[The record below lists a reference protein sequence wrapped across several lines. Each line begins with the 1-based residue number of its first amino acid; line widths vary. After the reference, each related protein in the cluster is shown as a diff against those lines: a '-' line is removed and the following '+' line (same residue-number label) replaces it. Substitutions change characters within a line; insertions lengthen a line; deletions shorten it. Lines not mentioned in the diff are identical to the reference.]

1 MKRELIEKGKLL
13 EPSVRIGKNGLT
25 DGTVS
30 EIKKQLKVKKLVK
43 VKFLKP
49 ALGEM
54 KRKEFAN
61 LVASKTD
68 SELVNQVGFVV
79 VLFRR

>member
-1 MKRELIEKGKLL
+1 MNRELIEKGKLL
-13 EPSVRIGKNGLT
+13 EPSIRIGKSGLT

-43 VKFLKP
+43 IKFLKT

-79 VLFRR
+79 VLWKR